1 MQRREHP
8 WPAKAVLFLH
18 VATARVK
25 LWLRMDLTTE
35 TASKKRLFYSSLL
48 WWQSVLINSHRWP
61 MSKPLFQALRRG
73 GRTDWVLQPPS
84 AVFCSFCADIA
95 QMRTWASLLYRERID
110 VFVVT
115 YLQNYC
121 NLCSPG
127 LMEPALLVNSQ
138 NICPGSDLRQWS
150 IWAVPL
156 MSTELFQSGAVVK
169 SCFASGVQ
177 QEHFTFIGSLVWGRE
192 IPCWTE

>member
-1 MQRREHP
+1 MLSLTVYLPLHVYLLLPSKRADSAGSMTLMQRREHP

-73 GRTDWVLQPPS
+73 VRTDWVLQPPS

-95 QMRTWASLLYRERID
+95 QMRTWASLLYKGRID

-138 NICPGSDLRQWS
+138 NICPGSDLRQC
-150 IWAVPL
+150 
-156 MSTELFQSGAVVK
+156 QSEQ
-169 SCFASGVQ
+169 C
-177 QEHFTFIGSLVWGRE
+177 H
-192 IPCWTE
+192 